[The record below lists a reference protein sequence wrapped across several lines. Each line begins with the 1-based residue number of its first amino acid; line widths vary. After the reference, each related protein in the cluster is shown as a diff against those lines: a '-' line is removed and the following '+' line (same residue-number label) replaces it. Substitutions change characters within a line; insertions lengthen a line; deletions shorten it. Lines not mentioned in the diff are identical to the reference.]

1 MTGRTPDPRYSVAL
15 VLPIKGV
22 GAPPTPR
29 ESAPDVPEESMP
41 GGGGASIDSLET
53 PRSVRRKEEL
63 QRVVRRA
70 ACCCY
75 LECLRPLH
83 RFAPA
88 VRGIVVLMVLEAAC
102 AISYGGYIAIIV
114 AVEDLTG
121 REELFGAGALVLFAA
136 ALVLFV
142 VSAVLHE
149 NTAELA
155 AANVVSVCL
164 CTGPLF
170 IMFRPPE
177 GAGWG
182 RVVELSKSVD
192 SRLRVTF
199 AVLAAAFGFAFAI
212 VSVFARREFSW
223 KNYLQYGD
231 KPEKLLLASRLQRF
245 YCLWK
250 LDVMLCTLCL
260 LAVWAFLF
268 TKASLGQVLGG
279 CALCV
284 ANFMCSAAMYWAVR
298 LEVPRLAFALQPLAV
313 LQPLFLVA
321 MTVDIVIQLFILRA
335 DDQYEDVW
343 PSVMIP
349 SLLLAAL
356 VRIGL
361 MASTMQL
368 VISVFGRG
376 LKGRD
381 PFATKEDELAQLPR
395 QVRRKLKRRKD
406 LQEALRF
413 CMRGQQLKC
422 SAALTAL
429 PPPPSPATP
438 SPEVPG
444 GAVAVGNFGGT
455 QPGGGGGMGDDL
467 RNSFVQLSPSL
478 EELLLPW
485 LGVAVPIGSVLHINC
500 HSAFANAPR
509 RASDDGS
516 GSSSSRSRAASHEV
530 RTSHA
535 VGAVAAGLGAK
546 GVVGGDA
553 EADGFDRLGFAL
565 WYLDGDRPLQIKFMA
580 HDEDSLWSWVQ
591 GLRAALPDRD
601 TVPMG

>member
-1 MTGRTPDPRYSVAL
+1 MADPRYSVAL

-29 ESAPDVPEESMP
+29 APMP
-41 GGGGASIDSLET
+41 DGGGSESVDSLET

-75 LECLRPLH
+75 LDCLRPLH

-88 VRGIVVLMVLEAAC
+88 VRGIVVLMLLEAAC

-199 AVLAAAFGFAFAI
+199 AVLAAAFGLAFGV
-212 VSVFARREFSW
+212 VSVFARREFAW
-223 KNYLQYGD
+223 KNYLQFGD

-284 ANFMCSAAMYWAVR
+284 ANFMCSAAMWWAVR

-321 MTVDIVIQLFILRA
+321 MTVDIVLQLFVLRA

-356 VRIGL
+356 VRLAL

-381 PFATKEDELAQLPR
+381 PFATTEDELAQLPK
-395 QVRRKLKRRKD
+395 QVGRRLKRRKD

-422 SAALTAL
+422 SAALAAL
-429 PPPPSPATP
+429 PPPPPSPATP
-438 SPEVPG
+438 SAEVPG
-444 GAVAVGNFGGT
+444 GAVAVGNFGTT
-455 QPGGGGGMGDDL
+455 QPGGCSAPVH
-467 RNSFVQLSPSL
+467 RLS
-478 EELLLPW
+478 
-485 LGVAVPIGSVLHINC
+485 
-500 HSAFANAPR
+500 
-509 RASDDGS
+509 
-516 GSSSSRSRAASHEV
+516 
-530 RTSHA
+530 
-535 VGAVAAGLGAK
+535 
-546 GVVGGDA
+546 
-553 EADGFDRLGFAL
+553 
-565 WYLDGDRPLQIKFMA
+565 
-580 HDEDSLWSWVQ
+580 
-591 GLRAALPDRD
+591 
-601 TVPMG
+601 

>member
-1 MTGRTPDPRYSVAL
+1 M
-15 VLPIKGV
+15 
-22 GAPPTPR
+22 
-29 ESAPDVPEESMP
+29 PEESRENLDP
-41 GGGGASIDSLET
+41 LET

-63 QRVVRRA
+63 QRIAHRV
-70 ACCCY
+70 ACCCF

-83 RFAPA
+83 RFAPP
-88 VRGIVVLMVLEAAC
+88 VRGIVLLMALESTCAC
-102 AISYGGYIAIIV
+102 CYAVYIATIV

-121 REELFGAGALVLFAA
+121 REELFGAGALALFAT

-199 AVLAAAFGFAFAI
+199 AVVAATFGVAFAV
-212 VSVFARREFSW
+212 VSVFARREFAW
-223 KNYLQYGD
+223 RNYLQWGD

-250 LDVMLCTLCL
+250 LDVMLCILCL

-268 TKASLGQVLGG
+268 TSASLGQVLGG

-284 ANFMCSAAMYWAVR
+284 ANFMCSAAIYWAVR
-298 LEVPRLAFALQPLAV
+298 LEQPRLAFALQPLAV

-356 VRIGL
+356 VRVGL
-361 MASTMQL
+361 MVRPPDSRLTSSPLHST
-368 VISVFGRG
+368 
-376 LKGRD
+376 
-381 PFATKEDELAQLPR
+381 P
-395 QVRRKLKRRKD
+395 
-406 LQEALRF
+406 
-413 CMRGQQLKC
+413 
-422 SAALTAL
+422 
-429 PPPPSPATP
+429 
-438 SPEVPG
+438 
-444 GAVAVGNFGGT
+444 N
-455 QPGGGGGMGDDL
+455 
-467 RNSFVQLSPSL
+467 SL
-478 EELLLPW
+478 EPLSLATAPVC
-485 LGVAVPIGSVLHINC
+485 VAFG
-500 HSAFANAPR
+500 
-509 RASDDGS
+509 
-516 GSSSSRSRAASHEV
+516 
-530 RTSHA
+530 
-535 VGAVAAGLGAK
+535 
-546 GVVGGDA
+546 
-553 EADGFDRLGFAL
+553 
-565 WYLDGDRPLQIKFMA
+565 
-580 HDEDSLWSWVQ
+580 
-591 GLRAALPDRD
+591 
-601 TVPMG
+601 